1 MASNVGELPT
11 PWGGQGWAGCSI
23 AVFTARSN
31 CTMIFLASVIALSS
45 RLPRD
50 RELELLR
57 HEKGRGSNAQGTS
70 RAKRPPH
77 TPVNRS
83 DRATPRPFAIQV
95 RDARVGFVAPR
106 SMTARCLASK
116 SERSPSCSWVSPFS
130 FLSELIFRPSRA
142 ATARI
147 PGASRALDRQLR
159 LDLAPTA
166 SRVGRS
172 VSSHHLTSRHTRGPE
187 VLLTA
192 ARLALRLARVSGER
206 EHRMK
211 AFRISPSIGS
221 RTFEIER
228 EDP

>member
-1 MASNVGELPT
+1 MKGFLDLALGRAS
-11 PWGGQGWAGCSI
+11 
-23 AVFTARSN
+23 TA
-31 CTMIFLASVIALSS
+31 S
-45 RLPRD
+45 RLPASYFSDSAGADATRAS
-50 RELELLR
+50 RNWELELRRL
-57 HEKGRGSNAQGTS
+57 EKGRGSKAEGTS

-83 DRATPRPFAIQV
+83 DKATPRPFAIQV

-159 LDLAPTA
+159 LDLAPTV

-172 VSSHHLTSRHTRGPE
+172 VSSHHLTSRHTRGTE
-187 VLLTA
+187 ALWRRHDWTGG
-192 ARLALRLARVSGER
+192 RLRSAER
-206 EHRMK
+206 EHR
-211 AFRISPSIGS
+211 
-221 RTFEIER
+221 
-228 EDP
+228 